1 MNVRRYPLLL
11 WTPTG
16 NEIIASVI
24 YTGLVIGLTLWSS
37 SVNGKMRYLQPMG
50 HAAFAQL
57 PLVIGLA
64 ARNSV
69 LSAVTGVSIHALKGL
84 HRAAGR
90 VCVITATVHS
100 VGWLIKG
107 FQPTWMFITGLVA
120 WIPFLLLFISFAPIR
135 RAAYEVFIAFHI
147 LMVVATLVGCWLHAP
162 SMYFKAWIIAG
173 IGLWGLDRFVSL
185 ARVAINTVSKGKP
198 EVEVLSSEV
207 VRVRVPSRLKW
218 KAGQHGYLRTA
229 TQTHPFTFASPTEAV
244 FLIRAHAGF
253 TRRLLTST
261 PRIGLDGPY
270 GTPPDLNAYATTLLI
285 TGGTGVSYGLA
296 QLASIIAA
304 ARNHTSSAAQ
314 VRLVW
319 NVRSASQIEW
329 IAPLLNDALAR
340 GSEYVSV
347 AVDVYV
353 TRSHL
358 SDEPGDGPKTPGPSP
373 PKTPGNM
380 TPRDVVSTPIPGI
393 TLPPAALLN
402 KSTRISCATFGS
414 VSIYSQ
420 ACSTSLSLPDFTE
433 VDLEN
438 GDIASLASS
447 SSGDTTLA
455 GDLEKCSL
463 NFDRHPPFG
472 SLAGR
477 DIFGLSPAAALV
489 TTLHRG
495 RGDAETLLRADLA
508 TSDGGVAVAVCGP
521 KSLDRDVRKAV
532 LAVNGVSNALDGQPP
547 VSFFS
552 ETFGM

>member
-11 WTPTG
+11 WSPTG
-16 NEIIASVI
+16 TEIIASVG
-24 YTGLVIGLTLWSS
+24 YTGLVVGLTMWSS
-37 SVNGKMRYLQPMG
+37 SVDGNMRYLQPMG

-84 HRAAGR
+84 HRTAGR

-107 FQPTWMFITGLVA
+107 FKPTWMFVTGLVA
-120 WIPFLLLFISFAPIR
+120 WIPLLLLFISFAPIR

-147 LMVVATLVGCWLHAP
+147 LMIVATLVGCWLHAP

-173 IGLWGLDRFVSL
+173 LGLWGLDRFVSL
-185 ARVAINTVSKGKP
+185 ARVAINTVSNGKP
-198 EVEVLSSEV
+198 EVEVLSSEA
-207 VRVRVPSRLKW
+207 VRVTVPSRLKW

-261 PRIGLDGPY
+261 PKIGLDGPY

-296 QLASIIAA
+296 QLASIITA

-340 GSEYVSV
+340 GSALHRTE
-347 AVDVYV
+347 
-353 TRSHL
+353 
-358 SDEPGDGPKTPGPSP
+358 TPGPSP
-373 PKTPGNM
+373 PETPGNV
-380 TPRDVVSTPIPGI
+380 TPRDGASTPVPGI
-393 TLPPAALLN
+393 TPPPAALLN
-402 KSTRISCATFGS
+402 KSALISCATFGS

-420 ACSTSLSLPDFTE
+420 ACSTSLSLPKFTE
-433 VDLEN
+433 VDLEK
-438 GDIASLASS
+438 GEIEITSVASS
-447 SSGDTTLA
+447 CSGNTTLA
-455 GDLEKCSL
+455 GDLDNLDKCSV

-508 TSDGGVAVAVCGP
+508 SSDGGGGCGCVP
-521 KSLDRDVRKAV
+521 YWLST
-532 LAVNGVSNALDGQPP
+532 G
-547 VSFFS
+547 FFS